1 MSTLNYW
8 NWRSG
13 EPPEADLDA
22 VAGVLR
28 RGGVVMLPTDTI
40 DGLHALADDERAI
53 ERIVMIKGREANKP
67 LVVLA
72 ADTAQLEALG
82 VEMRDALRQTLGSI
96 WPAPLTAVLPLRDPI
111 AASRGVN
118 SLAVRVPGV
127 SWLRRLLQKT
137 GPLAS
142 TSANRSGEEPLTAD
156 LPREIL
162 EALDGIA
169 SGPRIARSASTI
181 IDLTASEP
189 RLLREGEFLFTQNLW
204 KTLRN
209 SL

>member
-1 MSTLNYW
+1 
-8 NWRSG
+8 
-13 EPPEADLDA
+13 
-22 VAGVLR
+22 VLR

-40 DGLHALADDERAI
+40 DGLHALADDERAV

-72 ADTAQLEALG
+72 ADTAQLETLG
-82 VEMRDALRQTLGSI
+82 VEMRDGLRQTLASI

-111 AASRGVN
+111 AASRGAN

-127 SWLRRLLQKT
+127 SWLRRLLQRT

-181 IDLTASEP
+181 VDLTASEP

-204 KTLRN
+204 KTLRK